1 MIFPCFDVVDGEA
14 VGEEGE
20 DMFIDSTGSLGVE
33 HARDLRRAGRA
44 YRLARAIDAA
54 HHHVMGGVVARGPFG
69 PPDKQPARPPPPPAP
84 SRCQNRAGSPPRPS
98 R

>member
-1 MIFPCFDVVDGEA
+1 MTFPCFDVVDGEA

-20 DMFIDSTGSLGVE
+20 DMFIDSTGSLGAE

-54 HHHVMGGVVARGPFG
+54 HHHVMVGFVARGQFG
-69 PPDKQPARPPPPPAP
+69 PLDNYRAR
-84 SRCQNRAGSPPRPS
+84 
-98 R
+98 